1 MYHSQC
7 IKLGAPFKTRHF
19 GKGTNILK
27 YPPCTTNLPFVYELC
42 TVRAH
47 LGREMD
53 PYLDSDN
60 TLLGLERMRMIDAAH
75 A

>member
-1 MYHSQC
+1 MYHAKC

-19 GKGTNILK
+19 GKGAKGLQ
-27 YPPCTTNLPFVYELC
+27 YPPCATNLTLICELC
-42 TVRAH
+42 TVRTH
-47 LGREMD
+47 LGRELD

-75 A
+75 T